1 MHPVSN
7 RILSH
12 DGALVLRA
20 PVPSPGLTRWFPRFH
35 DSPAA
40 QPGPARAWIRLA
52 GSAEHPTAVPP
63 FRPSFTFDT
72 LRAWVDDGQGR
83 VCLVC
88 RTPGMSGVVDLRGLR
103 ARLQVAAHEPLS
115 LADAELFT
123 MLTISSAMLLGRL
136 ARALIHAAAVV
147 GPDGGAW
154 LLVGD
159 SHAGKTTTTINLVR
173 GGWAFLSDDH
183 VVAGPALGGGRMLVD
198 GWPRPFHVDAGWT
211 RGEVTGRREPV
222 DPSVFGVDRWR
233 RTAPLRGLLFPRV
246 SPREPTMLQPL
257 PSGRALTL
265 LIRQSPWLMA
275 DRAAAPGLLRLLAA
289 MSRLPAFAL
298 SAGMDTYQNPALLA
312 ERCRP
317 LLDAP

>member
-1 MHPVSN
+1 MHPVSP

-12 DGALVLRA
+12 DGALALSA
-20 PVPSPGLTRWFPRFH
+20 PVPSPGLARWFPRFH

-40 QPGPARAWIRLA
+40 QAGPPRAWIRLGGGA
-52 GSAEHPTAVPP
+52 DRVAAVPP
-63 FRPSFTFDT
+63 SRPSFTFDT
-72 LRAWVDDGQGR
+72 LRVWVDDDEGHVR
-83 VCLVC
+83 LVC
-88 RTPGMSGVVDLRGLR
+88 RTPGMAGEVDLRGLQ
-103 ARLQVAAHEPLS
+103 ARLQVARHEPLS

-136 ARALIHAAAVV
+136 GRALVHAAAVV

-173 GGWAFLSDDH
+173 GGWGFLSDDH

-198 GWPRPFHVDAGWT
+198 GWPRPFHVDEGWT

-222 DPSVFGVDRWR
+222 PPSVFGADRWR

-246 SPREPTMLQPL
+246 SADDPTRLQPL

-275 DRAAAPGLLRLLAA
+275 DRAAAPALLRLLAA

-298 SAGMDTYQNPALLA
+298 SVGMDTYQNSALLA